1 MTATTLSRRG
11 LEAPASPIRALAS
24 IAEMPRQVE
33 NTFIS

>member
-11 LEAPASPIRALAS
+11 LKPCIPDPSPGIDC
-24 IAEMPRQVE
+24 EMPRQVE